1 MLISC
6 YYYIA
11 STPLVRYG
19 PALHTLF
26 SDAVARGRE
35 SHSSAE
41 TMITNAKSGLWQ
53 ITSDKLL
60 EIGQMDPERFHEIQ
74 SHIRELADV
83 YRLKT
88 SMSHLSFSFVI
99 VLISHSSTKC
109 SLRVSDKHSSSSA
122 TRCPEDYF

>member
-1 MLISC
+1 M
-6 YYYIA
+6 
-11 STPLVRYG
+11 PLFRDG
-19 PALHTLF
+19 PALRMLF
-26 SDAVARGRE
+26 SNAVARGQE

-41 TMITNAKSGLWQ
+41 TMITDAKSGLWQ

-88 SMSHLSFSFVI
+88 SMSHLSLSFFI
-99 VLISHSSTKC
+99 VLTDHSSTKC
-109 SLRVSDKHSSSSA
+109 SLRISNKHSSSSSA
-122 TRCPEDYF
+122 RYPEDYFR